1 MTENA
6 ELDKLKGVVAK
17 LSTDQ
22 LKALVIQTY
31 SDPRD
36 LASIV
41 FASCLAELELR
52 MPGDDFIKFC
62 ETME

>member
-1 MTENA
+1 MTQK
-6 ELDKLKGVVAK
+6 LDLPGAIAH

-22 LKALVIQTY
+22 LKELAVKTY

-41 FASCLAELELR
+41 FAACLAELERR
-52 MPGDDFIKFC
+52 MPGDEFVAFC
-62 ETME
+62 TRMDG

>member
-1 MTENA
+1 MTTND

-22 LKALVIQTY
+22 LKELAVKTY

-41 FASCLAELELR
+41 FASCLAELERR

>member
-1 MTENA
+1 MND
-6 ELDKLKGVVAK
+6 ELDKLKGVIAL

-22 LKALVIQTY
+22 IKALARKTH

-41 FASCLAELELR
+41 FASCLAELERR
-52 MPGDDFIKFC
+52 MPHDAFIRFC
-62 ETME
+62 EVME